1 MNTKDVK
8 KTTFMKKNLE
18 NNETENL
25 IVMDDE
31 TLQAIVDDSK
41 DIVPRSQL
49 KKFEAMSLK
58 EKVAKI
64 KFYQDIQR
72 MKEDAR
78 IKNSIPNKVKELFD
92 KRGSVE
98 DAKLVLKFCTDYI
111 DNFKIREIE
120 KIDAEIQ
127 KLEELK
133 QQFA

>member
-8 KTTFMKKNLE
+8 KTTFMKKKIE

-31 TLQAIVDDSK
+31 TMMAIVDDSK

-133 QQFA
+133 QQFV

>member
-31 TLQAIVDDSK
+31 TMMAIVDDSK
-41 DIVPRSQL
+41 GIVPRSQL

-133 QQFA
+133 LQFA

>member
-1 MNTKDVK
+1 
-8 KTTFMKKNLE
+8 MKKNIE

-31 TLQAIVDDSK
+31 TMMAIVDDSK

-133 QQFA
+133 QQFV

>member
-1 MNTKDVK
+1 
-8 KTTFMKKNLE
+8 MKKNIE
-18 NNETENL
+18 NSETENL

-31 TLQAIVDDSK
+31 TLQAIVDDNK

-98 DAKLVLKFCTDYI
+98 DAKAVLKFCTDYI

-133 QQFA
+133 QQFV

>member
-1 MNTKDVK
+1 
-8 KTTFMKKNLE
+8 MKKNIE
-18 NNETENL
+18 NNENENF
-25 IVMDDE
+25 IAMDDE

-49 KKFEAMSLK
+49 TKFEAMSLK

-133 QQFA
+133 QQFV

>member
-8 KTTFMKKNLE
+8 KTTFMKKNIE

>member
-8 KTTFMKKNLE
+8 KTTFMKKNIE

-31 TLQAIVDDSK
+31 TMMAIVDDSK

-98 DAKLVLKFCTDYI
+98 DAKSVLKFCTEFI
-111 DNFKIREIE
+111 DGFKQREIE
-120 KIDAEIQ
+120 EIARV
-127 KLEELK
+127 EEMKRSL
-133 QQFA
+133 

>member
-1 MNTKDVK
+1 
-8 KTTFMKKNLE
+8 
-18 NNETENL
+18 
-25 IVMDDE
+25 MDDE
-31 TLQAIVDDSK
+31 TLQAIVDDNK

-98 DAKLVLKFCTDYI
+98 DAKAVLKFCTDYI

-133 QQFA
+133 QQFV

>member
-8 KTTFMKKNLE
+8 KTTFMKKNIE

-133 QQFA
+133 LQFA